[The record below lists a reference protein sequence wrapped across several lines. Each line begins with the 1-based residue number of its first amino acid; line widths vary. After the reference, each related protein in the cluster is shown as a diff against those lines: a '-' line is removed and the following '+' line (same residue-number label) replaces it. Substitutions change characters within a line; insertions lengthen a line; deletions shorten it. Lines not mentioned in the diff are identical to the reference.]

1 MKGKIFVTHS
11 SMPEFDE
18 YMNEMKKAGMDE
30 IIAEAQKQFEKAEIE
45 RKQDKLLAINKEIGS
60 LENRKA
66 NAESHAWN
74 RIVWK
79 KRIFTAVI
87 VIPICIWLYIVY
99 VNDWGIMEQKTYF
112 PPLIYGI
119 IMFVGAMIYG
129 KDWNL
134 QMYID
139 KLYKEYKDEEY
150 LSFEYSESEYREL
163 LEMRKKLK
171 QDLGINKE

>member
-1 MKGKIFVTHS
+1 
-11 SMPEFDE
+11 
-18 YMNEMKKAGMDE
+18 
-30 IIAEAQKQFEKAEIE
+30 
-45 RKQDKLLAINKEIGS
+45 
-60 LENRKA
+60 
-66 NAESHAWN
+66 
-74 RIVWK
+74 
-79 KRIFTAVI
+79 
-87 VIPICIWLYIVY
+87 
-99 VNDWGIMEQKTYF
+99 MEQKTYF